1 MSFEEIYRV
10 YFREIYL
17 FLLGLSK
24 DASLSEELTE
34 ESFFRAMKALP
45 KFRGDCDIR
54 VWLCQIAKHTYY
66 EYLRKN
72 RHLVDEKENQEPSLM
87 QQGIEERIMDKDSAR
102 QIHEIVHELQE
113 PYKEVFYLRVFG
125 ELSFEQIGSI
135 FGKTANWACVTYHR
149 AKSRIQDKLHSSQE

>member
-10 YFREIYL
+10 YFRDIYL
-17 FLLGLSK
+17 FLLGLSR
-24 DASLSEELTE
+24 DAALSEELTE

-72 RHLVDEKENQEPSLM
+72 RHLVDEKENQEPSPM

-113 PYKEVFYLRVFG
+113 PYKEVFHLRVFG

>member
-10 YFREIYL
+10 YFRDIYL
-17 FLLGLSK
+17 FLLGLSR
-24 DASLSEELTE
+24 DAALSEELTE

-72 RHLVDEKENQEPSLM
+72 RHLVDEKENQEPSPM

-113 PYKEVFYLRVFG
+113 PYKEVFHLRVFG

-135 FGKTANWACVTYHR
+135 FGKNG
-149 AKSRIQDKLHSSQE
+149 KLGLRHLSSCQEPDSGQAA

>member
-10 YFREIYL
+10 YFRDIYL
-17 FLLGLSK
+17 FLLGLSR
-24 DASLSEELTE
+24 DAALSEELTE
-34 ESFFRAMKALP
+34 ESFFRAMKALS

-72 RHLVDEKENQEPSLM
+72 RHLVDEKENQEPSPM

-113 PYKEVFYLRVFG
+113 PYKEVFHLRVFG

>member
-1 MSFEEIYRV
+1 
-10 YFREIYL
+10 
-17 FLLGLSK
+17 
-24 DASLSEELTE
+24 
-34 ESFFRAMKALP
+34 MKALP

-87 QQGIEERIMDKDSAR
+87 QQGIEERIVDKDSAR

-149 AKSRIQDKLHSSQE
+149 AKSRIQDKLHSIQE

>member
-10 YFREIYL
+10 YFRDIYL
-17 FLLGLSK
+17 FLLGLSR
-24 DASLSEELTE
+24 DTSLSEELTE

-87 QQGIEERIMDKDSAR
+87 QQGIEERIVDKDSAR
-102 QIHEIVHELQE
+102 RIHEIVHELQE

-149 AKSRIQDKLHSSQE
+149 AKSRIQDKLHSS

>member
-10 YFREIYL
+10 YFRDIYL
-17 FLLGLSK
+17 FLLGLSR
-24 DASLSEELTE
+24 DAALSEELTE

-72 RHLVDEKENQEPSLM
+72 RHLVDEKENQEPSPM